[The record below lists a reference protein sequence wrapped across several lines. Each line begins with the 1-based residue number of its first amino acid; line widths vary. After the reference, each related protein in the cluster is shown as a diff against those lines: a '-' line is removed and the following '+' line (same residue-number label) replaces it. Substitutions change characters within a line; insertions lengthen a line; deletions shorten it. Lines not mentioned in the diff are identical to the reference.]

1 MLTEAVLSNKF
12 QKSGEVTDCFAHSND
27 DHSDW
32 ELEDIGAV
40 GRILQKALKKNE
52 EKNVVDRTEKQ
63 NSLVA
68 AINCNN
74 R

>member
-1 MLTEAVLSNKF
+1 MLTEAVLLNKI
-12 QKSGEVTDCFAHSND
+12 QKSEEVMDSFAQSND

-32 ELEDIGAV
+32 GLEDIGAI

-52 EKNVVDRTEKQ
+52 EKNVVDRTEKL

-68 AINCNN
+68 ATSSK
-74 R
+74 